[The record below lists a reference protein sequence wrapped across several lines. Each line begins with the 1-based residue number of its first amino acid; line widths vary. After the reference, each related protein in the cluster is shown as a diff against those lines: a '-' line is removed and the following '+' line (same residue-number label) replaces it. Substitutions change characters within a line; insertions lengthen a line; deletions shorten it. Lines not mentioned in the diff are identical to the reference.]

1 MEIWSEFD
9 GFQVQK
15 SGRPGSL
22 AGVMKEAIQK
32 DKVERA
38 MQVYT
43 DENVGMG
50 GDSEP
55 WTKAWVC
62 MGYSRSWMKAQAC
75 VGRCGHVQPW
85 TYGVDKGQ
93 GRG

>member
-1 MEIWSEFD
+1 
-9 GFQVQK
+9 
-15 SGRPGSL
+15 
-22 AGVMKEAIQK
+22 MKEAIQR
-32 DKVERA
+32 DKVVRA
-38 MQVYT
+38 MQVCT
-43 DENVGMG
+43 DENMGMCR
-50 GDSEP
+50 DSEP